1 MVGSRMTSTLLAL
14 ALLGLGAGWTKDTLA
29 AQSPPAQPAG
39 TKMAILK
46 ISGMTCFKCSGA
58 IRQSLSQVKGVQK
71 AVVSLGGK
79 EARVTYDPKQT
90 SPQKLVEAVK
100 QTHGMGPYSAT
111 VKKP

>member
-1 MVGSRMTSTLLAL
+1 MVNRRMTSALLAL
-14 ALLGLGAGWTKDTLA
+14 ALLGLGAGGTNNALA
-29 AQSPPAQPAG
+29 AKSPPAAQPAG

-46 ISGMTCFKCSGA
+46 ITGMTCLQCSSA
-58 IRQSLSQVKGVQK
+58 VRQSLSQVKGVQK

-100 QTHGMGPYSAT
+100 QTHGMATYSAT
-111 VKKP
+111 VK